1 MDIWSAWLD
10 SIGSIVT
17 ALAADAGLGLGLGI
31 VVATVL
37 LRIALLPV
45 AWPMA
50 YRACIRQKKLA
61 RLQPE
66 LRALQERF
74 RDEPDVYVRKL
85 TELYKTKGLTMV
97 DAKALLGSL
106 AQLPLFLGM
115 FQVLRDIG
123 AGVRFLW
130 VPNLLRPDVVL
141 AVIAG
146 LTTAVMTAVMMSV
159 NPDMTEQL
167 RIFLIVL
174 PTVIAIVA
182 ALQFSSAL
190 AIYWATSN
198 TFSALQTLALHAV
211 VRHRVRSGAIKI

>member
-1 MDIWSAWLD
+1 MGIWSAWLD
-10 SIGSIVT
+10 SIGTIVT
-17 ALAADAGLGLGLGI
+17 ALADAGLGLGLGI
-31 VVATVL
+31 VVTTVL
-37 LRIALLPV
+37 LRIALLPL

-61 RLQPE
+61 KLQPE
-66 LRALQERF
+66 LRTLQERF
-74 RDEPDVYVRKL
+74 RDQPELYVRKL
-85 TELYKTKGLTMV
+85 TELYKANGLTMV
-97 DAKALLGSL
+97 DAKALLGAL

-123 AGVRFLW
+123 AGARFLW

-146 LTTAVMTAVMMSV
+146 LTTAVMTAVMISM
-159 NPDMTEQL
+159 NPDMPEQL
-167 RIFLIVL
+167 RILLIVL
-174 PTVIAIVA
+174 PSVIAVVA

-211 VRHRVRSGAIKI
+211 VRRRVRSGAIKI